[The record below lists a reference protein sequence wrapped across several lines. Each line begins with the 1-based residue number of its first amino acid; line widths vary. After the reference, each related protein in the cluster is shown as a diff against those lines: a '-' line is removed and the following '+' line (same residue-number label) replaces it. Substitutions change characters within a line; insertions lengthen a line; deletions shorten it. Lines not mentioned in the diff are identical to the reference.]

1 MKPISTRIKPFC
13 LPTAL
18 LLLVLTP
25 LVSSGADA
33 EVRLRNI
40 VRKKLPDN
48 VSAVALEYTVLLL
61 QDGKEQPVNPNDYK
75 FVVGDRFLV
84 RIQPKDDMY
93 TYIFTEGPTGQRSCL
108 LPTSEEQPPFVK
120 AGKVIELPNGE
131 FFEFTPPPGE
141 EKLIVVALAEPSKDL
156 AALSNVVFH
165 KPDEL
170 LTEGEKEQKAKLM
183 KQYEQKMQTSTKA
196 KNDAAKTRGVLKN
209 ETLSKFNQ
217 ELAQTKHGTIEEPP
231 HGDETSSFAMAVSLA
246 GAGKPELLININLK
260 SAASPKP

>member
-1 MKPISTRIKPFC
+1 MKPISSWVKPLG
-13 LPTAL
+13 LPAAC
-18 LLLVLTP
+18 LLLVLAP
-25 LVSSGADA
+25 LAASRADD

-40 VRKKLPDN
+40 VRKKLPKD
-48 VSAVALEYTVLLL
+48 VTAVALEYTVLLM
-61 QDGKEQPVNPNDYK
+61 QDGKEKPVDPNSYK

-93 TYIFTEGPTGQRSCL
+93 IYIFTEGPTGERNCL
-108 LPTSEEQPPFVK
+108 LPTTEEKPPFAK
-120 AGKVIELPNGE
+120 TDKVIELPGE
-131 FFEFTPPPGE
+131 EYFEFTPPPGE

-165 KPDEL
+165 KPDAQ
-170 LTEGEKEQKAKLM
+170 LTDTEKEQKSKLL

-209 ETLSKFNQ
+209 ETLSKFSQ
-217 ELAQTKHGTIEEPP
+217 ELEKTKHGTIEEPP
-231 HGDETSSFAMAVSLA
+231 HGDETSTFAMAVSLA

-260 SAASPKP
+260 SAAGK